1 MTLLAVVLVASILG
15 ILGGLGYDAPAEW
28 TSKPSSS
35 SMRVAQWEL
44 LGDDA
49 PAEVVIFYFGEGG
62 GGGVDANL
70 DRWFGQF
77 EQPDGSSTREKAT
90 ITELSVNGLELTI
103 ADMRGTFVAPVRPGV
118 RERSHRPG
126 HRMIAA
132 VVEGGSGPW
141 YIRVLGSEAT
151 ITKWE
156 ASVDAFLSSLR
167 LETP

>member
-1 MTLLAVVLVASILG
+1 MTLLAVVLVAS
-15 ILGGLGYDAPAEW
+15 GLGYEAPAEW
-28 TSKPSSS
+28 VPKPSPS

-90 ITELSVNGLELTI
+90 ITERSVNGLELTI
-103 ADMRGTFVAPVRPGV
+103 VDMRGTFVAPVRPGAPQ
-118 RERSHRPG
+118 RNHRPG
-126 HRMIAA
+126 QRMIAA
-132 VVEGGSGPW
+132 VVEGGTGPW
-141 YIRVLGSEAT
+141 YIRVLGPVAT
-151 ITKWE
+151 VTKWE
-156 ASVDAFLSSLR
+156 ASVEAFLSSLR
-167 LETP
+167 LE

>member
-1 MTLLAVVLVASILG
+1 MTLLAVVLMAT
-15 ILGGLGYDAPAEW
+15 GLGYDAPADW
-28 TSKPSSS
+28 TSKPSPS

-90 ITELSVNGLELTI
+90 ITERSVNGLELTI
-103 ADMRGTFVAPVRPGV
+103 ADMRGTFVAEVRPGAPQ
-118 RERSHRPG
+118 RNNRPG

-132 VVEGGSGPW
+132 VVEGGTGPW
-141 YIRVLGSEAT
+141 YIRVLGPVAT
-151 ITKWE
+151 VTKWE
-156 ASVDAFLSSLR
+156 ASVEAFLASLR
-167 LETP
+167 LD

>member
-1 MTLLAVVLVASILG
+1 MTLLAVVLVASIPG

-28 TSKPSSS
+28 TSKPSPS

-44 LGDDA
+44 SGDDA

-90 ITELSVNGLELTI
+90 ITERSVNGLELTI
-103 ADMRGTFVAPVRPGV
+103 VDMRGTFVAPVRPGAPQ
-118 RERSHRPG
+118 RNHRLG

-132 VVEGGSGPW
+132 VVEGGTGPW
-141 YIRVLGSEAT
+141 YVRVLGPEAT
-151 ITKWE
+151 VTKWK
-156 ASVDAFLSSLR
+156 ASVDAFLASLR

>member
-1 MTLLAVVLVASILG
+1 MILLAVVLIAT

-28 TSKPSSS
+28 TSKPSPS

-49 PAEVVIFYFGEGG
+49 SAEVVIFYFGEGG

-90 ITELSVNGLELTI
+90 ITERSVNGLELTI
-103 ADMRGTFVAPVRPGV
+103 ADMRGTFVAPVRPGAPQ
-118 RERSHRPG
+118 RNNRPG

-132 VVEGGSGPW
+132 VVEGGTGPW

>member
-1 MTLLAVVLVASILG
+1 MTLLALVLMAS
-15 ILGGLGYDAPAEW
+15 ILGGLGYDAPADW
-28 TSKPSSS
+28 TPKPSPS

-62 GGGVDANL
+62 GGSVDANL
-70 DRWFGQF
+70 DRWFGQS
-77 EQPDGSSTREKAT
+77 EQSDGSTTREKAT
-90 ITELSVNGLELTI
+90 ITERSVNGLELTI
-103 ADMRGTFVAPVRPGV
+103 VDMRGTFVAPVRPGAG
-118 RERSHRPG
+118 ERNHRPG

-141 YIRVLGSEAT
+141 YVRVLGLEAT
-151 ITKWE
+151 VTKWE

-167 LETP
+167 LETR